1 MKVFENQQTITIKYL
16 VITLILL
23 CSFVVKGQDI
33 HFSQFTMTPL
43 LLDASQAGKIGG
55 DMRVI
60 LNYKNQWGSI
70 ANPYKTYG
78 FSYDARLNKKQ
89 RKDNFFGIGLS
100 AYNDKAGDISM
111 SLLEVA
117 GSVAYHIK
125 TSGASFV
132 SAGVQFGFGQRSLDA
147 SALRYGNQYDGSGHN
162 GTYDSGETVV
172 PTAFVYPDFSL
183 GVSYSYGVNSNR
195 VISNNGYDG
204 TKINVGLG
212 VHHAPFFKN
221 SFLENTN
228 YKQSFKYVLHGLT
241 SFGVNGTNMA
251 IQPSGF
257 FAYQNGATE
266 FTIGTYFRYNLK
278 EKSRFTKAFSGAAFS
293 LGTHYR
299 TGDAFILTALLEVG
313 SFAFGTSY
321 DFNLSGLSTA
331 SDGRGGLEISL
342 RYISPNP
349 FGLRKTQARFF

>member
-1 MKVFENQQTITIKYL
+1 MKYIVL
-16 VITLILL
+16 VIVLL
-23 CSFVVKGQDI
+23 CSFIVKGQDI

-60 LNYKNQWGSI
+60 LNYKDQWGSI
-70 ANPYKTYG
+70 ANPYRTYG
-78 FSYDARLNKKQ
+78 FSFDTRLNKNQ
-89 RKDNFFGIGLS
+89 RKDNFFGIGFS
-100 AYNDKAGDISM
+100 AYRDKAGDIGM
-111 SLLEVA
+111 GLTEMELSL
-117 GSVAYHIK
+117 AYHIK
-125 TSGASFV
+125 TSDESFI
-132 SAGVQFGFGQRSLDA
+132 SAGLQGGFGQRSLDE

-162 GTYDSGETVV
+162 GTYSSGETVL
-172 PTAFVYPDFSL
+172 PTGFFYPDFSI
-183 GVSYSYGVNSNR
+183 GASYSYGVNSNR

-212 VHHAPFFKN
+212 VHHAPFLKN

-228 YKQSFKYVLHGLT
+228 YKQSFKYVTHAMT

-257 FAYQNGATE
+257 FAYQNGAKE
-266 FTIGTYFRYNLK
+266 FTVGSYFRYNLK
-278 EKSRFTKAFSGAAFS
+278 EKSRFTKVFSGAALS

-299 TGDAFILTALLEVG
+299 TGDAFILTVLLETG

-331 SDGRGGLEISL
+331 SAGRGGLEISI